1 MGRLVKDM
9 ENTQERM
16 KVKVY
21 RDGNSFIGILPNAMG
36 IKGVPRKRDITPERE
51 AFRKYYIQAKKE
63 NVPKRQLVEYLQ
75 SKMFNDENSYILYPE
90 EIKELIKK
98 EATRIHN
105 KEKTYYR
112 KLGFFQPNWFV
123 TFTYDDEKTDVETF
137 ERQLRRCLSNLAQRK
152 EWRYI
157 GAKEHG
163 SERGRVHFHFIVYI
177 PEGNMVGELFKD
189 YHWNKQKR
197 RRDYFTNNTFFNER
211 FGYTD
216 FQPVAG
222 CDITSGTLKNYL
234 TKYIIKEDA
243 RLIYSRHLPTQIET
257 EIIVEEDVFM
267 TFYDHTRKVY
277 LALEM
282 FLSDKELAKL
292 FVDEF
297 ALVDSEGMGLNLNV
311 AWKQPAYA
319 L

>member
-1 MGRLVKDM
+1 MS
-9 ENTQERM
+9 ETTQTKIRM
-16 KVKVY
+16 KVY
-21 RDGNSFIGILPNAMG
+21 CEGNSFIGILPNAMG
-36 IKGVPRKRDITPERE
+36 VKGVSRKKDTSEERKI
-51 AFRKYYIQAKKE
+51 FRKYYVEAIKE
-63 NVPKRQLVEYLQ
+63 KIPKNRLVEHLQ
-75 SKMFNDENSYILYPE
+75 TKMFNDEGSYILYAE
-90 EIKELIKK
+90 DVKELIKK

-105 KEKTYYR
+105 KTKTYYR
-112 KLGFFQPNWFV
+112 KLGFFRPNWFV

-137 ERQLRRCLSNLAQRK
+137 ERKLRRCLSNLAQRNG
-152 EWRYI
+152 WRYI

-163 SERGRVHFHFIVYI
+163 AERGRVHFHFIVHI
-177 PEGNMVGELFKD
+177 PEGGMVGELFKD

-216 FQPVAG
+216 FEPVSG

-234 TKYIIKEDA
+234 TKYIIKEDS

-257 EIIVEEDVFM
+257 EVIVEEDVFM

-282 FLSDKELAKL
+282 FLSDEELARL
-292 FVDEF
+292 CVNEF
-297 ALVDSEGMGLNLNV
+297 ACVDSEGMGLNYNV
-311 AWKQPAYA
+311 AWKQPACA